1 MSEIGA
7 FIDTVIDD
15 FVVNRKKPKARITQF
30 LLSEDI
36 NRKSINDFID
46 NKLKFVTDQIE
57 ELNLALDNKDPV
69 VKEGYSN
76 FRRPELR
83 DFKDLLN
90 EIVDD
95 LYSYRDS
102 KKITRKRRS
111 VPPEKLVKLVN
122 LQNKELVVGQHT
134 YKPVCPTQIIGAKY
148 VFLYNDE
155 KRELTYFSG
164 RSLTV
169 RRTMVEG
176 FDPENSWSR
185 TLRYPEKFLQEV
197 ISATKFNVESLGDH
211 LTTKPKSVTGRMSSK
226 QILIKVIS

>member
-15 FVVNRKKPKARITQF
+15 FVINRKKPKARITQF

-36 NRKSINDFID
+36 NRKTINDFID
-46 NKLKFVTDQIE
+46 NKLKFVNDQIE

-83 DFKDLLN
+83 DFKNFLD

-111 VPPEKLVKLVN
+111 VTPEKLVKFVKLYD
-122 LQNKELVVGQHT
+122 KELVVGKDT
-134 YKPVCPTQIIGAKY
+134 YKPVCPTQLIGAKY
-148 VFLYNDE
+148 IFLYHPE
-155 KRELTYFSG
+155 KRELTFYTG
-164 RSLTV
+164 RALTV
-169 RRTMVEG
+169 RRTMIEG
-176 FDPENSWSR
+176 FDPDKSWAR

-197 ISATKFNVESLGDH
+197 ISATKFNAENLGDH
-211 LTTKPKSVTGRMSSK
+211 LTTKPKSVTGRMASK
-226 QILIKVIS
+226 QMLIKVIT